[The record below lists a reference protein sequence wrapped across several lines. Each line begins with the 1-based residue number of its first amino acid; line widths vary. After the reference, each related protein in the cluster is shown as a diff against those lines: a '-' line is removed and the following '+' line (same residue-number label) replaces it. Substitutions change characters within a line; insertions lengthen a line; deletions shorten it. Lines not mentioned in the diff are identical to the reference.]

1 MIKIPVSMVKQNWK
15 SRTKIGHRASS
26 SKRNTSLQSEK
37 SDKDGT
43 ISRENTVTNVESP
56 LSNIFIKPMLNT
68 SDNIDDYK
76 TKENQ
81 PVISQFNAI
90 QNSYTENKTLIPF
103 YDLSASHLPLLHN
116 DISTNN
122 HLSRTSS
129 IINDLATKD
138 FNPLFEENSNFS
150 DFGGGSDADKNNTD
164 NLKMNLLVEK
174 EKDSDAATLQYQHEE
189 IDSIKEIQASLLLIY
204 INDFFRYRFA
214 NDFLKGLKEIQA
226 SLLLIYLH
234 EIYIFLNIGLQI
246 DFL

>member
-56 LSNIFIKPMLNT
+56 LSNISIKPMLNT

-189 IDSIKEIQASLLLIY
+189 IDSIKEIQAILLLIY
-204 INDFFRYRFA
+204 M
-214 NDFLKGLKEIQA
+214 K
-226 SLLLIYLH
+226 
-234 EIYIFLNIGLQI
+234 
-246 DFL
+246 